1 MRAHSFGRRSFVRL
15 AVPAATITAVNIL
28 HYRADAAEF
37 NYRFANNEVLSYP
50 MNTRMQAAAQRLRER
65 SSGQFDLK
73 LFPAGQLGTDT
84 DMLSQVR
91 SGVLQFYAASGAVLS
106 TLVPVSGINSVG
118 FAFANYPQVWS
129 AMEGDLGAVIRA
141 DVEKVRLHA
150 FEKIF
155 DIGFRQITSS
165 THPIRVPDDLK
176 GFKIRVPPS
185 PISVAMFT
193 ALGAAPGTLNWS
205 EVYTALQTKLY
216 DGQENPLPS
225 IDTGKLYE
233 VQKYCALTNHQWDGF
248 WVLGNKAAF
257 AKLPKALQDMV
268 SEEFS
273 RAAEEDRA
281 DIAGL
286 AASLRPSLEA
296 HGMAFTEVDQP
307 AFKERLKQSGFYGQ
321 WQAKFGA
328 EAWSALA
335 KYSNGIA

>member
-1 MRAHSFGRRSFVRL
+1 MAGYRLGRRGFIRA
-15 AVPAATITAVNIL
+15 AVPAATIAAVNIL

-37 NYRFANNEVLSYP
+37 TYRFANNEIASYP

-65 SSGQFDLK
+65 SGGQFDLK

-91 SGVLQFYAASGAVLS
+91 SGILQFYAASGAVLS

-118 FAFANYPQVWS
+118 FAFGSYPKVWA
-129 AMEGDLGAVIRA
+129 AMDGELGAVIRA
-141 DVEKVRLHA
+141 EVDKVRLHA

-155 DIGFRQITSS
+155 DIGFRQVTSG
-165 THPIRVPDDLK
+165 THPIHTPDDLK

-185 PISVAMFT
+185 PISVAMFN
-193 ALGAAPGTLNWS
+193 ALDAAPGTLNWS

-225 IDTGKLYE
+225 IDSGKLYE

-248 WVLGNKAAF
+248 WILGNKAAF
-257 AKLPKALQDMV
+257 TKLPKPLQDLV
-268 SEEFS
+268 SEEFA

-281 DIAGL
+281 DIAAL
-286 AASLRPSLEA
+286 ANSLRPALESN
-296 HGMAFTEVDQP
+296 GMAFNDVDQP
-307 AFKERLKQSGFYGQ
+307 AFKAKLKQSGFYGQ
-321 WQAKFGA
+321 WQTKFGDK
-328 EAWSALA
+328 AWSALT
-335 KYSNGIA
+335 KYSDGMA